1 MRLPHCL
8 PTHRI
13 LILKQPGNNAVAYR
27 LHLDNGK
34 YEARGTR
41 LPMQITQTVTN
52 DGNDKIVS
60 VKMKADA
67 DVQTQLTHGEIILPG
82 NTTIGYLGFDN
93 ETGKAKL
100 TFGYP
105 YLETPRRYIRKL
117 TLAP

>member
-1 MRLPHCL
+1 
-8 PTHRI
+8 
-13 LILKQPGNNAVAYR
+13 
-27 LHLDNGK
+27 
-34 YEARGTR
+34 
-41 LPMQITQTVTN
+41 MQITQTVTN

-105 YLETPRRYIRKL
+105 YVETPRRYIRKL